1 MTNRSSTRA
10 ITARCEHGAMCEHTG
25 AGHAVS
31 PMRLRLASA
40 TPSRWRDATVETVTA
55 GGWIA
60 LALLDG
66 ERVWAWHHEPL
77 ALQPGA
83 PVALHA
89 DYDVLATGGDRV
101 SVLRAPELV

>member
-10 ITARCEHGAMCEHTG
+10 TTARCEHGAMCEHTD
-25 AGHAVS
+25 AGHAAS
-31 PMRLRLASA
+31 PMRVRLASA
-40 TPSRWRDATVETVTA
+40 TPSRWRDATVEQVTA

-66 ERVWAWHHEPL
+66 GRVWAWHHAAL

-89 DYDVLATGGDRV
+89 DYDVLATGDARV
-101 SVLRAPELV
+101 SVLRAPEVG